1 MTTQAS
7 HFYEIVE
14 AEMGWDNLLLRKQ
27 LFRAFDFDGH
37 GDINFTEFAEG
48 YSTMLRGTVPEMLE
62 FAWRMYHIQVSLSPV
77 FSKLEQTEGL
87 LFSWW
92 RAAERRH
99 PTGRERTGSPTLQML
114 QDPILLTPWV
124 RFRGSRWLPKPKPD
138 FSSIDAC
145 PITITCMSSSSRR
158 RISTQGPPELL
169 ALTDVYTILRLALG
183 GLETV
188 RKVQGAAAGG
198 SIEDT
203 RFPERAAR
211 QILEGIVADRQSA
224 LTREEFHQMIM
235 RHRKLVDC
243 LIPGF
248 ELIPQVCSCCPA
260 RGIGCSAR
268 LGAGAAGR
276 ERKRGGGQARKGD
289 RER

>member
-1 MTTQAS
+1 
-7 HFYEIVE
+7 
-14 AEMGWDNLLLRKQ
+14 MGWDNLLLRKQ

-62 FAWRMYHIQVSLSPV
+62 FAWRMYHIQ
-77 FSKLEQTEGL
+77 
-87 LFSWW
+87 
-92 RAAERRH
+92 
-99 PTGRERTGSPTLQML
+99 
-114 QDPILLTPWV
+114 
-124 RFRGSRWLPKPKPD
+124 
-138 FSSIDAC
+138 
-145 PITITCMSSSSRR
+145 
-158 RISTQGPPELL
+158 GPPELL
-169 ALTDVYTILRLALG
+169 ALTDVYTVLRLALA

-211 QILEGIVADRQSA
+211 QILEGIVGDRQSA
-224 LTREEFHQMIM
+224 LTREEFHRMVM

-248 ELIPQVCSCCPA
+248 ELIPQVCTRRPSH
-260 RGIGCSAR
+260 GIG
-268 LGAGAAGR
+268 AALHTANR
-276 ERKRGGGQARKGD
+276 TPSCGGG
-289 RER
+289 